1 MCGVKYMGAYGSP
14 DLGDIYNEKVTKT
27 NKKPFYKSI
36 LFWLLVINVLI
47 LSIVGITQANIL
59 TLLSLDSVLIF
70 GISVLCIISS
80 LVRKNKINVY
90 IKSMVLSII
99 VFLVSVMAL
108 GSSSDGNS
116 KSNNNEMSESDYK
129 SQSVEVTYDQ
139 IAREPNKYKGT
150 YVKIKGNIVQ
160 IQDNGSSAALRVNI
174 TEEEYNDIVWVNYS
188 YAANEKK
195 LLQDDTINI
204 WGISKGEISYTS
216 ILGAKITVP
225 EVNAEYIE
233 IIE

>member
-47 LSIVGITQANIL
+47 ILIVGITQANIL

-70 GISVLCIISS
+70 GISVLCIITN
-80 LVRKNKINVY
+80 LVRGNKIKAY

-108 GSSSDGNS
+108 GSPSDGTLQTIDTA
-116 KSNNNEMSESDYK
+116 MSVSDYK
-129 SQSVEVTYDQ
+129 GQCVEVTYDQ

-150 YVKIKGNIVQ
+150 YVKLKGDIVQ
-160 IQDNGSSAALRVNI
+160 IQDNGSSAVLRVNI
-174 TEEEYNDIVWVNYS
+174 TEDEYNDIVWVNYS

-204 WGISKGEISYTS
+204 WGLSKGETSYTS

-225 EVNAEYIE
+225 EVDAEYIE